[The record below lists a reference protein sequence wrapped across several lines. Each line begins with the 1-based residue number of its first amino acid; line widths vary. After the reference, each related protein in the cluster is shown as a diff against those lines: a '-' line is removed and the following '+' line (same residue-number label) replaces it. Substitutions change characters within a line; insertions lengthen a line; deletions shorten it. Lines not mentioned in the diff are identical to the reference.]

1 MISARPGRSSSAMVT
16 AGLLFLALC
25 LGLAS
30 VILPGYFVFSMLL
43 VPVVAAVLIVRPEYG
58 LTACIALVCGLIH
71 PALVPRIAVLG
82 GSLAAADATLAMLA
96 VYAVWEIAAHRG
108 VVKPVSAPLAGT
120 RMLTAAASFFAATL
134 VVSIAVS
141 LLLRDIPKAWALG
154 EIRALLY
161 VLMLP
166 IAVVILRQQKRQ
178 DRFVVSIVVL
188 GCLFSVG
195 QILQGIFNIPVF
207 GDTGIS
213 ALETLGR
220 QESATT
226 RANTLGLNV
235 IIFSLLLT
243 VGAYALDIVRK
254 PTFLGVAALL
264 LVGIVLTYGR
274 TTFAAVLISLTML
287 AWWLNPRKIP
297 QLAILMVVFIAFGS
311 ALAIYWKPDSFAAVV
326 YRLTSVG
333 EEINYGYSAQWRYRE
348 FDAMLPHIQEHPLLG
363 IGLGADYKGT
373 SGSSLRP
380 ELNRYM
386 HNAYVSMA
394 GKMGLPAL
402 MFFLLSMVAIF
413 SIGRRLAQSDFFLWP
428 RLVGAAGAAMMIR
441 FFIASVTE
449 PHFMSDYGIVVIAV
463 AGALV
468 YLGAHRAVP
477 ATGSV
482 ASERCKLAS
491 AAERISSVN
500 RRR

>member
-1 MISARPGRSSSAMVT
+1 MVT

-25 LGLAS
+25 FGLAS
-30 VILPGYFVFSMLL
+30 VILPGYFVFSLLL
-43 VPVVAAVLIVRPEYG
+43 VPVVAAVLMVRPEYG
-58 LTACIALVCGLIH
+58 LTACIAFVCGLIH

-96 VYAVWEIAAHRG
+96 VYAAWEFAAHRG
-108 VVKPVSAPLAGT
+108 IVKSVSAPVVGT
-120 RMLTAAASFFAATL
+120 RLLTAAASLFAASL

-166 IAVVILRQQKRQ
+166 IAVVILRQQERQ

-195 QILQGIFNIPVF
+195 QVLQGVFGIAVF

-243 VGAYALDIVRK
+243 VGAYALNIIRK
-254 PTFLGVAALL
+254 PMFLGVAGLL
-264 LVGIVLTYGR
+264 FVGIILTYGR
-274 TTFAAVLISLTML
+274 TTFAAVLISLIML
-287 AWWLNPRKIP
+287 VWWLNPRKLP
-297 QLAILMVVFIAFGS
+297 QLVILLVAFIAFGS
-311 ALAIYWKPDSFAAVV
+311 ALAMYWKPDSFAAVV

-333 EEINYGYSAQWRYRE
+333 EEINYGYSAQWRYWE

-363 IGLGADYKGT
+363 IGLGADYKGS

-386 HNAYVSMA
+386 HNAYMSMA
-394 GKMGLPAL
+394 GKMGLLAL
-402 MFFLLSMVAIF
+402 AFFLLSIAAIF
-413 SIGRRLAQSDFFLWP
+413 SIGRRLAQSDFSPWP

-441 FFIASVTE
+441 FLIASVTE
-449 PHFMSDYGIVVIAV
+449 PHFMSDYGVVVIAV

-468 YLGAHRAVP
+468 YLGAHRDVP
-477 ATGSV
+477 ASRLV
-482 ASERCKLAS
+482 ASERGKPTS
-491 AAERISSVN
+491 AAKRISSAK
-500 RRR
+500 RWR